1 LLFLSFF
8 LFECELFGGRET
20 AVFSI
25 IIIKYYGVVSNFL
38 SFSSAAIL
46 IHPCQVVSLAT
57 PFQSVCVL
65 FGSEKELCLKDH
77 VAAAYYAPSIGWSFS
92 LSCE

>member
-1 LLFLSFF
+1 M
-8 LFECELFGGRET
+8 
-20 AVFSI
+20 FSI